1 MKGFILSNFIE
12 MRAIIKRIISPFLK
26 KASKIYLLKPRK
38 YKYKDISV
46 WVEPSVFPPFITIST
61 KLLLEFVETLS
72 LKNKTVLELGC
83 GCGIISILASKKNAV
98 VTATDINLV
107 ALIALEKN
115 ATKNKVVIEILE
127 SNLFENL
134 QEKSFDFIIINPPYY
149 PKNPISI
156 TEKAWFCGENFE
168 YFEQLF
174 NQLPAFITSRNEVYM
189 ILSEDCEVDSILNIG
204 KRNGIKFN
212 TIVEKKV
219 TSEKNYI
226 FKLHKL

>member
-1 MKGFILSNFIE
+1 

>member
-1 MKGFILSNFIE
+1 

-115 ATKNKVVIEILE
+115 ATKNKVVIE
-127 SNLFENL
+127 
-134 QEKSFDFIIINPPYY
+134 
-149 PKNPISI
+149 
-156 TEKAWFCGENFE
+156 
-168 YFEQLF
+168 
-174 NQLPAFITSRNEVYM
+174 
-189 ILSEDCEVDSILNIG
+189 
-204 KRNGIKFN
+204 N
-212 TIVEKKV
+212 TIA
-219 TSEKNYI
+219 
-226 FKLHKL
+226 